1 MTYNETLQFLFNSLP
16 VYQRIGAAA
25 YKSNLNNTIAL
36 MEALGHP
43 ERAFKSIHVA
53 GTNGKGSVSHT
64 LASIAQESGYK
75 TGLYTSPHLKDFRER
90 IRINGNKI
98 SKQYVVSFVQQY
110 KELFSEIQPS
120 FFEMTVAMAF
130 SYFAQQDIDIAIIE
144 VGMGGRLDST
154 NVLTPILSIIT
165 NISFDHTQF
174 LGNTLP
180 AIAKE
185 KAGIIK
191 PYIPVVIGETQEQT
205 QHVFEQIAGEKHAP
219 ICFAD
224 KTYQLQQLKIS
235 LQNNEFHLQCDA
247 CEGNK
252 IIYKNIDSPL
262 AGLCQEKN
270 IKTILTACKI
280 AGTDMFPQKAV
291 QNGIARCISNTHL
304 MGRWQI
310 LQTEPLVITDTGHN
324 EAGIQLI
331 CRQLKQIS
339 YQNLHIVL
347 GVVNDKDLS
356 HILPYL
362 PQKARYYFC
371 KADIPRGKDAKELQ
385 AEAARYQLHG
395 KHYVSVKSA
404 LRAAKRHA
412 QPQDVIFVGGST
424 FTVAEVI

>member
-1 MTYNETLQFLFNSLP
+1 MTYKETLHFLFNSLP

-25 YKSNLNNTIAL
+25 YKSDLNNTLAL

-43 ERAFKSIHVA
+43 EKAFKSIHVA

-98 SKQYVVSFVQQY
+98 PRKYIVSFVEQY
-110 KELFSEIQPS
+110 KKLFADIQPS
-120 FFEMTVAMAF
+120 FFEMTVALAF
-130 SYFAQQDIDIAIIE
+130 SYFAQQNTDIAVIE

-154 NVLTPILSIIT
+154 NVITPLLSVIT

-180 AIAKE
+180 DIAKE

-191 PYIPVVIGETQEQT
+191 PFIPVVIGETHPQT
-205 QHVFEQIAGEKHAP
+205 QPVFEQIAKEKHAP
-219 ICFAD
+219 LCYAD
-224 KTYQLQQLKIS
+224 RTFQLQNTEIV
-235 LQNNEFHLQCDA
+235 LQDNAFHLHCDVL
-247 CEGNK
+247 ENNK
-252 IIYKNIDSPL
+252 TLYRHINSPL

-270 IKTILTACKI
+270 IKTILAACKI
-280 AGTDMFPQKAV
+280 IGTDMFPKKAV
-291 QNGIARCISNTHL
+291 QAGITKCIDNTGL
-304 MGRWQI
+304 TGRWQI
-310 LQTEPLVITDTGHN
+310 LQTCPLVITDTGHN

-331 CRQLKQIS
+331 CRQLAQLD
-339 YQNLHIVL
+339 YQRLHIVL

-356 HILPYL
+356 HMLPYL
-362 PQKARYYFC
+362 PKDARYYFC
-371 KADIPRGKDAKELQ
+371 KADIPRGKNAKELQ
-385 AEAARYQLHG
+385 LEAARYQLYG

-404 LRAAKRHA
+404 LRAAKRQA
-412 QPQDVIFVGGST
+412 SAQDVIFVGGST
-424 FTVAEVI
+424 FTVAEVV